1 MDRQLRTNFLHLYA
15 DVIWF
20 GVLTGSSMS
29 FLAIYTARLGASSSE
44 VSLLTAGPGVVNLL
58 FSLQA
63 GRWLEGKPL
72 VRITSLSSLLTRLGY
87 LALIPLAWFL
97 NARGQVWAAIVIT
110 LVMSIPGT
118 LFAIAFNALLADLVP
133 PDWRGQVVGRRN
145 AILALSTVISSLVC
159 GYLLDRIIF
168 PLNYQIVF
176 GLGAAGALLSTYH
189 ISRLRMFAEPPE
201 RIGRLLSDLARPG
214 MLRVPDGLR
223 WPAGLRY
230 LTRGGPTSGL
240 RLDLLRGPFGLF
252 LAAYFMF
259 YTFQYTGIPIFP
271 IYWVRVL
278 NLTDGEISLGTA
290 FFYVTVLL
298 GSIRFGRLSDR
309 FGHRRVLIAGAMIF
323 GSYPL
328 IMALARDVTLF
339 IVASLMGGLAWA
351 VVGGGL
357 VNRLM
362 ERVPADERP
371 IHMAFHNAALSLG
384 ILCGS
389 LAAPLLVDWFDLRP
403 ALLVVAGLRLL
414 AGILLALWA

>member
-1 MDRQLRTNFLHLYA
+1 MDQQLRTNFLHLYA

-20 GVLTGSSMS
+20 GVLSGSSMS
-29 FLAIYTARLGASSSE
+29 FLAIYAARLGASSTE
-44 VSLLTAGPGVVNLL
+44 VSLLTAGPGMVNLL

-87 LALIPLAWFL
+87 LGLVPLAWFL
-97 NARGQVWAAIVIT
+97 NARGQVRAAIAIT
-110 LVMSIPGT
+110 MIMSIPGT

-133 PDWRGQVVGRRN
+133 PDWRGHVVGRRN
-145 AILALSTVISSLVC
+145 AILALTTVISSLLC
-159 GYLLDRIIF
+159 GYLLDRILF
-168 PLNYQIVF
+168 PMNYQIVF
-176 GLGAAGALLSTYH
+176 GLGAVGALLSTYH
-189 ISRLRMFAEPPE
+189 LSRLRMFAEPPV

-214 MLRVPDGLR
+214 VLRMPDGMR

-230 LTRGGPTSGL
+230 LTRGGLSTGM

-252 LAAYFMF
+252 LAAYFFF

-298 GSIRFGRLSDR
+298 GSMRFGRLSER
-309 FGHRRVLIAGAMIF
+309 IGHRKVLIIGAMIF

-351 VVGGGL
+351 IVGGGL

-362 ERVPADERP
+362 ERVPAGERP
-371 IHMAFHNAALSLG
+371 IHMALHNVALSLG
-384 ILCGS
+384 VLCGS
-389 LAAPLLVDWFDLRP
+389 LAAPLLVEWFDLRP